1 MFTLEDDGPKGRVS
15 TIVDKISNLDEFRPS
30 GHDLSAKVAQ
40 LEAEIQELK
49 AQQVELMAA
58 RNVIIEK
65 LYVRRV
71 DVKEL
76 QFKLDKI
83 AVDDLSGML
92 NVGVNSDGK
101 MKKREK

>member
-1 MFTLEDDGPKGRVS
+1 VIKIIEKVS
-15 TIVDKISNLDEFRPS
+15 NINNFNIKNPDLHAKIAE
-30 GHDLSAKVAQ
+30 
-40 LEAEIQELK
+40 LEAQILELK
-49 AQQVELMAA
+49 QRQQEFSAPQTI
-58 RNVIIEK
+58 IIEK

-83 AVDDLSGML
+83 TVDDLSGML

-101 MKKREK
+101 MKKQEKK

>member
-1 MFTLEDDGPKGRVS
+1 VIKIIEKVS
-15 TIVDKISNLDEFRPS
+15 NINNFNIKNLDLHEKI
-30 GHDLSAKVAQ
+30 AE
-40 LEAEIQELK
+40 LEAQILELK
-49 AQQVELMAA
+49 QRQQECSVPQTI
-58 RNVIIEK
+58 IIEK

-83 AVDDLSGML
+83 TVDDLSGML

-101 MKKREK
+101 MKKQEKKK

>member
-1 MFTLEDDGPKGRVS
+1 VSKITEKRVYIHDPNLNGS
-15 TIVDKISNLDEFRPS
+15 ELYAKIAE
-30 GHDLSAKVAQ
+30 
-40 LEAEIQELK
+40 LEAEILELK
-49 AQQVELMAA
+49 RQQQNLLAA
-58 RNVIIEK
+58 RTIIVER

-83 AVDDLSGML
+83 TVDDLSGML

-101 MKKREK
+101 MKKQEKRG

>member
-1 MFTLEDDGPKGRVS
+1 MSKITEKRVYIDNPNLNS
-15 TIVDKISNLDEFRPS
+15 PELYAKIAE
-30 GHDLSAKVAQ
+30 
-40 LEAEIQELK
+40 LEAEILELK
-49 AQQVELMAA
+49 QQQQNLLAA
-58 RNVIIEK
+58 RTIIVER

-101 MKKREK
+101 MKKQEKNTQKGGNKK

>member
-1 MFTLEDDGPKGRVS
+1 MSKITEKRVY
-15 TIVDKISNLDEFRPS
+15 IPNPNLDGSE
-30 GHDLSAKVAQ
+30 LYAKITE

-49 AQQVELMAA
+49 RQQQNLLAA
-58 RNVIIEK
+58 RTIIVER

-83 AVDDLSGML
+83 TVDDLSGML

-101 MKKREK
+101 MKKH